1 MNVVEIPFA
10 TSKTVR
16 EGDDKVARSSKF
28 PILIDLAGNVYANS
42 EDGNL
47 YVIQQ
52 GGSPLNHIFLN
63 QAIGA
68 AYTPLSLGP
77 DGRIYTENDSIRCRP
92 IVHPTRTPFVNAAK
106 TMARCCRKPWSRA
119 FRRGQWCRW
128 RLRRRGAGSGVR

>member
-77 DGRIYTENDSIRCRP
+77 DGRIYTENDGILFAVGR
-92 IVHPTRTPFVNAAK
+92 
-106 TMARCCRKPWSRA
+106 
-119 FRRGQWCRW
+119 
-128 RLRRRGAGSGVR
+128 